1 MKRAYIIGHPLG
13 HSLSPLM
20 HNAAFKHL
28 GIEAEY
34 LKRDVD
40 LDGLEQTLTMLRS
53 KDVFGANVTV
63 PYKLEVMKYLDEIS
77 AEALAIGAVNT
88 IVNKKGKLHGYNTDA
103 DGYIRALKE
112 EAGFNPK
119 AKVAVLLG
127 AGGAARAVVY
137 ALLMNRVK
145 KLYIYNRTEE
155 KAVRI
160 AKDFADLGDIRAINH
175 ARFIK
180 EVVSC
185 DIFVNATT
193 VGMEKDGKD
202 PKQSPI
208 EQMPLNSFVSDLIYK
223 PAETKLLADA
233 RKKGLR
239 VQNGL
244 PMLVYQGALA
254 FEMWTGKT
262 APVEI
267 MFRALNSKAN

>member
-127 AGGAARAVVY
+127 AGGAARAVAY

-160 AKDFADLGDIRAINH
+160 AKDFADLGDIRAINQ

-180 EVVSC
+180 EIVGC

-202 PKQSPI
+202 SKQSPI
-208 EQMPLNSFVSDLIYK
+208 EKMPRKSFVSDLIYK

-233 RKKGLR
+233 RKKGLK